1 MSTNI
6 DGNVYYHV
14 LLGKDMDPMD
24 SVQLKVK
31 VKDHQEVLAGMDEF
45 MGRLYTDDRDE
56 RIGMLVQAAGMTT
69 VRFSDVL
76 PERYYTICA
85 YLETHYNVVSA
96 FTCESYK
103 TEKWGTVMKAEIT
116 FNTALAEENL
126 NKVLCFWTKEVNT
139 EILYMLDLE
148 GNSCHDRAVSNVNF
162 NYTGETF
169 SKEN

>member
-56 RIGMLVQAAGMTT
+56 RIGMLVQAAGMST

-85 YLETHYNVVSA
+85 YL
-96 FTCESYK
+96 
-103 TEKWGTVMKAEIT
+103 
-116 FNTALAEENL
+116 
-126 NKVLCFWTKEVNT
+126 
-139 EILYMLDLE
+139 
-148 GNSCHDRAVSNVNF
+148 
-162 NYTGETF
+162 
-169 SKEN
+169 